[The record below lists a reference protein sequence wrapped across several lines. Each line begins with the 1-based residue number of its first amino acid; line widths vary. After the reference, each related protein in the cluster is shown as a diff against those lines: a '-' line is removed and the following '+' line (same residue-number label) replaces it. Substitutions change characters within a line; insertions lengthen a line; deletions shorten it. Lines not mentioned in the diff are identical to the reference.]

1 MALKAPPSQDIVIM
15 GASGDLSQR
24 KLIPAIYNLAAGSL
38 LPPEGQIVG
47 FARTDLG
54 EQGFRDLARRSIQ
67 QFSRTG
73 FDETVWAGLVPRITY
88 VKNDDHAYGPLK
100 RALRENERLI
110 YMAIPPSAL
119 PDIITGLHDAELA
132 QDTRIVVEKP
142 FGHDL
147 ASAREL
153 NHVIHKV
160 FHESQVF
167 RIDHYLGKETV
178 QNILVFRFGNSVFE
192 RVWDRDAVDHVQ
204 LTVAES
210 IGIENRGAYF
220 EEAGILRD
228 IVQNHAL
235 QMLSLLT
242 MEPPSNMA
250 PESIRD
256 EKIKVI
262 RAMQPLNPA
271 RTVRG
276 QYTGGTIDGQPVPGY
291 RQEKDVSPDSMTET
305 FFAAQMEIDSWRW
318 AGVPFFV
325 RTGKRLPGRA
335 TEIVVQFREPPLCF
349 FEGTDVTH
357 LPSDHLVMRIQ
368 PDEGIQFTFLAK
380 RPGPEV
386 GVQPVTMEFDY
397 SSSFMTSPPEAYERL
412 LHDVMVGDH
421 TLFMREDA
429 AERAWVVVEPA
440 LENPTPTCMYPAGSW
455 GPREADQLIAPR
467 AWHLHLEGV
476 DDGR

>member
-1 MALKAPPSQDIVIM
+1 MALKPPPPQDIVIM

-24 KLIPAIYNLAAGSL
+24 KLIPAIYNLAAVSL
-38 LPPEGQIVG
+38 LPAEGQIVG

-54 EQGFRDLARRSIQ
+54 EQGFRDLARKAIQ
-67 QFSRTG
+67 EYSRTG
-73 FDETVWAGLVPRITY
+73 FDETVWAGLVPRIKY
-88 VKNDDHAYGPLK
+88 VKNDDHSYDSLK
-100 RALRENERLI
+100 RELRENERLV
-110 YMAIPPSAL
+110 YLAIPPSAL
-119 PDIITGLHDAELA
+119 PDVITGLHDAELS
-132 QDTRIVVEKP
+132 QGTRIVVEKP

-153 NHVIHKV
+153 NHAIHKV

-192 RVWDRDAVDHVQ
+192 RVWNRDAVDHVQ

-210 IGIENRGAYF
+210 IGIESRGAYF

-228 IVQNHAL
+228 IVQNHVL

-242 MEPPSNMA
+242 MEPPSNVA
-250 PESIRD
+250 PEAIRD

-276 QYTGGTIDGQPVPGY
+276 QYAAGTIDGQAVPGY
-291 RQEKDVSPDSMTET
+291 REEKDVSPESMTET
-305 FFAAQMEIDSWRW
+305 FFAAQLEIDSWRW

-325 RTGKRLPGRA
+325 RTGKRLPRRA

-357 LPSDHLVMRIQ
+357 LPSDHLVIRIQ
-368 PDEGIQFTFLAK
+368 PDEGIQFAFLAK
-380 RPGPEV
+380 KPGPEIS
-386 GVQPVTMEFDY
+386 VQPVMMEFDY

-440 LENPTPTCMYPAGSW
+440 LNDPAPTCMYPAGSW

-467 AWHLHLEGV
+467 KWHLH
-476 DDGR
+476 

>member
-1 MALKAPPSQDIVIM
+1 MSLKAPPSQDIVIM

-24 KLIPAIYNLAAGSL
+24 KLIPAIYNLAAESL
-38 LPPEGQIVG
+38 LPAQGQIVG
-47 FARTDLG
+47 FARTDMG

-67 QFSRTG
+67 EYSRTG
-73 FDETVWAGLVPRITY
+73 FDETVWAELAPRITY
-88 VKNDDHAYGPLK
+88 VQNDDGGYDPLK
-100 RALRENERLI
+100 RLLRENERLV
-110 YMAIPPSAL
+110 YLAIPPAAL
-119 PDIITGLHDAELA
+119 PDIITGLHNAELG
-132 QDTRIVVEKP
+132 QGTRIVVEKP

-192 RVWDRDAVDHVQ
+192 RVWNRDAVDHVQ
-204 LTVAES
+204 MTVAES
-210 IGIENRGAYF
+210 IGVENRGAYF

-228 IVQNHAL
+228 IVQNHVL
-235 QMLSLLT
+235 QTLSLLT
-242 MEPPSNMA
+242 MEPPSNVE
-250 PESIRD
+250 PEAIRD

-271 RTVRG
+271 CTVRG
-276 QYTGGTIDGQPVPGY
+276 QYAAGTIDGRVVPGY
-291 RQEKDVSPDSMTET
+291 RQERDVSADSTTET
-305 FFAAQMEIDSWRW
+305 FFAAQLEIDSWRW
-318 AGVPFFV
+318 AGVPFYV
-325 RTGKRLPGRA
+325 RTGKRLARRA

-357 LPSDHLVMRIQ
+357 LPSHHLVMRIQ
-368 PDEGIQFTFLAK
+368 PDEGIQLAFLAK
-380 RPGPEV
+380 RPGPEIN
-386 GVQPVTMEFDY
+386 VQPVTMEFDY

-429 AERAWVVVEPA
+429 AERAWVVVEPV
-440 LENPTPTCMYPAGSW
+440 LNEPTPTCMYPAGSW

-467 AWHLHLEGV
+467 KWHLH
-476 DDGR
+476 

>member
-1 MALKAPPSQDIVIM
+1 M

-24 KLIPAIYNLAAGSL
+24 KLIPAIYNLAAVSL
-38 LPPEGQIVG
+38 LPAEGQIVG

-54 EQGFRDLARRSIQ
+54 EQGFRDLARKAIQ
-67 QFSRTG
+67 EYSRTG
-73 FDETVWAGLVPRITY
+73 FDETVWAGLVPRIKY
-88 VKNDDHAYGPLK
+88 VKNDDHSYDSLK
-100 RALRENERLI
+100 RELRENERLV
-110 YMAIPPSAL
+110 YLAIPPSAL
-119 PDIITGLHDAELA
+119 PDVITGLHDAELS
-132 QDTRIVVEKP
+132 QGTRIVVEKP

-153 NHVIHKV
+153 NHAIHKV

-192 RVWDRDAVDHVQ
+192 RVWNRDAVDHVQ

-210 IGIENRGAYF
+210 IGIESRGAYF

-228 IVQNHAL
+228 IVQNHVL

-242 MEPPSNMA
+242 MEPPSNVA
-250 PESIRD
+250 PEAIRD

-276 QYTGGTIDGQPVPGY
+276 QYAAGTIDGQAVPGY
-291 RQEKDVSPDSMTET
+291 REEKDVSPESTTET
-305 FFAAQMEIDSWRW
+305 FFAAQLEIDSWRW

-325 RTGKRLPGRA
+325 RTGKRLPRRA

-357 LPSDHLVMRIQ
+357 LPSDHLVIRIQ
-368 PDEGIQFTFLAK
+368 PDEGIQFAFLAK
-380 RPGPEV
+380 KPGPEIS
-386 GVQPVTMEFDY
+386 VQPVMMEFDY

-440 LENPTPTCMYPAGSW
+440 LNTPAPTCMYPAGSW

-467 AWHLHLEGV
+467 KWHLH
-476 DDGR
+476 

>member
-1 MALKAPPSQDIVIM
+1 MVLKAPSPQDIVIM

-24 KLIPAIYNLAAGSL
+24 KLIPAIYNLAAANL
-38 LPPEGQIVG
+38 LPPEGQIIG

-54 EQGFRDLARRSIQ
+54 EQAFRDLARRSIQ
-67 QFSRTG
+67 EHSRTG
-73 FDETVWAGLVPRITY
+73 FDETVWAGLVPRISY
-88 VKNDDHAYGPLK
+88 VRNDDHAYGPLK
-100 RALRENERLI
+100 GALRENERLI

-119 PDIITGLHDAELA
+119 PDTITGLHNADLV
-132 QDTRIVVEKP
+132 QGTRIVVEKP

-153 NHVIHKV
+153 NQTIHQV

-192 RVWDRDAVDHVQ
+192 RVWHRDAVDHVQ
-204 LTVAES
+204 MTVAES
-210 IGIENRGAYF
+210 IGIENRGTYF

-228 IVQNHAL
+228 IVQNHVL
-235 QMLSLLT
+235 QTLSLLT

-250 PESIRD
+250 ADPIRD

-276 QYTGGTIDGQPVPGY
+276 QYTAGTIDGKPVPGY
-291 RQEKDVSPDSMTET
+291 REEKDVSPESTTET
-305 FFAAQMEIDSWRW
+305 FFATQIEIDSWRW

-325 RTGKRLPGRA
+325 RTGKRLPRRT

-349 FEGTDVTH
+349 FEGTNVTH
-357 LPSDHLVMRIQ
+357 IPSDHLVMRIQ
-368 PDEGIQFTFLAK
+368 PDEGIQFAFLAK
-380 RPGPEV
+380 QPGPEV
-386 GVQPVTMEFDY
+386 SVQSVTMEFDY

-412 LHDVMVGDH
+412 LYDVMVGDQ

-429 AERAWVVVEPA
+429 AERAWAVVDPA
-440 LENPTPTCMYPAGSW
+440 LHEPGPVCMYPAGSW

-467 AWHLHLEGV
+467 AWHLH
-476 DDGR
+476 

>member
-1 MALKAPPSQDIVIM
+1 MALKPPPPQDIVIM

-24 KLIPAIYNLAAGSL
+24 KLIPAIYNLAAVSL
-38 LPPEGQIVG
+38 LPAEGQIVG

-54 EQGFRDLARRSIQ
+54 EQGFRDLARKAIQ
-67 QFSRTG
+67 EYSRTG
-73 FDETVWAGLVPRITY
+73 FDETVWAGLVPRIKY
-88 VKNDDHAYGPLK
+88 VKNDDHSYDSLK
-100 RALRENERLI
+100 RELRENERLV
-110 YMAIPPSAL
+110 YLAIPPSAL
-119 PDIITGLHDAELA
+119 PDVITGLHDAELS
-132 QDTRIVVEKP
+132 QGTRIVVEKP

-153 NHVIHKV
+153 NHAIHKV

-192 RVWDRDAVDHVQ
+192 RVWNRDAVDHVQ

-210 IGIENRGAYF
+210 IGIESRGAYF

-228 IVQNHAL
+228 IVQNHVL

-242 MEPPSNMA
+242 MEPPSNVA
-250 PESIRD
+250 PEAIRD

-276 QYTGGTIDGQPVPGY
+276 QYAAGTIDGQAVPGY
-291 RQEKDVSPDSMTET
+291 REEKDVSPESMTET
-305 FFAAQMEIDSWRW
+305 FFAAQLEIDSWRW

-325 RTGKRLPGRA
+325 RTGKRLPRRA

-357 LPSDHLVMRIQ
+357 LSSDHLVIRIQ
-368 PDEGIQFTFLAK
+368 PDEGIQFAFLAK
-380 RPGPEV
+380 KPGPEIS
-386 GVQPVTMEFDY
+386 VQPVMMEFDY

-440 LENPTPTCMYPAGSW
+440 LNDPAPTCMYPAGSW

-467 AWHLHLEGV
+467 KWHLH
-476 DDGR
+476 

>member
-24 KLIPAIYNLAAGSL
+24 KLIPAIYNLAAVNL
-38 LPPEGQIVG
+38 LPAEGNIVG

-54 EQGFRDLARRSIQ
+54 EQGFNDLARKAIQ
-67 QFSRTG
+67 EYSRTG
-73 FDETVWAGLVPRITY
+73 FDETVWSGLVPRMKY
-88 VKNDDHAYGPLK
+88 VKNDDHSYDALK
-100 RALRENERLI
+100 GMLRESERLV
-110 YMAIPPSAL
+110 YLAIPPSAL
-119 PDIITGLHDAELA
+119 PDTITGLHDAELT
-132 QDTRIVVEKP
+132 QGTRIVVEKP

-153 NHVIHKV
+153 NHAIHKV

-192 RVWDRDAVDHVQ
+192 RVWNRDAVDHVQ

-210 IGIENRGAYF
+210 IGVENRGAYF

-228 IVQNHAL
+228 IVQNHVL

-242 MEPPSNMA
+242 MEPPSNVA
-250 PESIRD
+250 PEAIRD

-276 QYTGGTIDGQPVPGY
+276 QYAAGTIDGQPVPGY
-291 RQEKDVSPDSMTET
+291 RQEKDVSPESMTET
-305 FFAAQMEIDSWRW
+305 FFAAQIEIDSWRW
-318 AGVPFFV
+318 AGVPFYV
-325 RTGKRLPGRA
+325 RTGKRLPRRA

-357 LPSDHLVMRIQ
+357 LPSDHLVIRIQ
-368 PDEGIQFTFLAK
+368 PDEGIQFAFLAK
-380 RPGPEV
+380 KPGPEIS
-386 GVQPVTMEFDY
+386 VQPVMMEFDY

-440 LENPTPTCMYPAGSW
+440 LNDPTPTCVYPAGSW

-467 AWHLHLEGV
+467 KWHLH
-476 DDGR
+476 

>member
-1 MALKAPPSQDIVIM
+1 M
-15 GASGDLSQR
+15 GASGDLAQR
-24 KLIPAIYNLAAGSL
+24 KLIPAIYNLGAGSL
-38 LPPEGQIVG
+38 LPGEGKIVG
-47 FARTDLG
+47 FARSDLG
-54 EQGFRDLARRSIQ
+54 EQGFRDLARRAIQ
-67 QFSRTG
+67 QYSRTG

-88 VKNDDHAYGPLK
+88 LKNDDHSYESLK
-100 RALRENERLI
+100 GALRQEQRVVYL
-110 YMAIPPSAL
+110 AIPPSAI
-119 PDIITGLHDAELA
+119 PDTITGLKDAELA
-132 QDTRIVVEKP
+132 QGTRVVIEKP

-147 ASAREL
+147 ESAKEL
-153 NHVIHKV
+153 NRVVHKV
-160 FHESQVF
+160 FHETQVF

-192 RVWDRDAVDHVQ
+192 RVWNRDAVDHVQ

-210 IGIENRGAYF
+210 IGIENRGSYF
-220 EEAGILRD
+220 EEAGIVRD
-228 IVQNHAL
+228 VVQNHVL

-242 MEPPSNMA
+242 MEPPSNMS

-271 RTVRG
+271 RNVRG
-276 QYTGGTIDGQPVPGY
+276 QYTAGMIDGQRVPGY
-291 RQEKDVSPDSMTET
+291 RQERNVSPESTTET

-325 RTGKRLPGRA
+325 RTGKRLLRRA
-335 TEIVVQFREPPLCF
+335 TEIVVQFRAPPLCF
-349 FEGTDVTH
+349 FEGTDVRQ
-357 LPSDHLVMRIQ
+357 LPSDHLVMRVQ
-368 PDEGIQFTFLAK
+368 PDEGIQFAFLAK
-380 RPGPEV
+380 KPGPEIN
-386 GVQPVTMEFDY
+386 VQPVMMEFDY

-429 AERAWVVVEPA
+429 AERAWMVVEPA
-440 LENPTPTCMYPAGSW
+440 LNEPTPVCHYPAGSW

-467 AWHLHLEGV
+467 VWHLH
-476 DDGR
+476 

>member
-1 MALKAPPSQDIVIM
+1 MALKPPPPQDIVIM

-24 KLIPAIYNLAAGSL
+24 KLIPAIYNLAAVSL
-38 LPPEGQIVG
+38 LPVEGQIVG

-54 EQGFRDLARRSIQ
+54 EQGFRDLARKAIQ
-67 QFSRTG
+67 EYSRTG
-73 FDETVWAGLVPRITY
+73 FDETVWAGLVPRIKY
-88 VKNDDHAYGPLK
+88 VKNDDHSYDSLK
-100 RALRENERLI
+100 RELRENERLV
-110 YMAIPPSAL
+110 YLAIPPSAL
-119 PDIITGLHDAELA
+119 PDVITGLHDAELS
-132 QDTRIVVEKP
+132 QGTRIVVEKP

-153 NHVIHKV
+153 NHAIHKV

-192 RVWDRDAVDHVQ
+192 RVWNRDAVDHVQ

-210 IGIENRGAYF
+210 IGIESRGAYF

-228 IVQNHAL
+228 IVQNHVL

-242 MEPPSNMA
+242 MEPPSNVA
-250 PESIRD
+250 PEAIRD

-276 QYTGGTIDGQPVPGY
+276 QYAAGTIDGQPVPGY
-291 RQEKDVSPDSMTET
+291 REEKDVSPESTTET
-305 FFAAQMEIDSWRW
+305 FFAAQLEIDSWRW

-325 RTGKRLPGRA
+325 RTGKRLPRRA

-357 LPSDHLVMRIQ
+357 LPSDHLVIRIQ
-368 PDEGIQFTFLAK
+368 PDEGIQFAFLAK
-380 RPGPEV
+380 KPGPEIS
-386 GVQPVTMEFDY
+386 VQPVMMEFDY

-440 LENPTPTCMYPAGSW
+440 LNDPAPTCMYPAGSW

-467 AWHLHLEGV
+467 KWHLQ
-476 DDGR
+476 

>member
-1 MALKAPPSQDIVIM
+1 MALNPPPPQDIVIM

-24 KLIPAIYNLAAGSL
+24 KLIPAIYNLAAVSL
-38 LPPEGQIVG
+38 LPAEGQIVG
-47 FARTDLG
+47 FARSDLG
-54 EQGFRDLARRSIQ
+54 EQGFRDLARRAIQ
-67 QFSRTG
+67 EYSRTG
-73 FDETVWAGLVPRITY
+73 FDETVWAGLVPRIKY
-88 VKNDDHAYGPLK
+88 VKNDDHSYDSLK
-100 RALRENERLI
+100 RELRENERLV
-110 YMAIPPSAL
+110 YLAIPPSAL
-119 PDIITGLHDAELA
+119 PDVITGLHDAELA
-132 QDTRIVVEKP
+132 QGTRIVVEKP
-142 FGHDL
+142 FGHNL

-153 NHVIHKV
+153 NHAIHKV

-192 RVWDRDAVDHVQ
+192 RVWNRDAVDHVQ

-210 IGIENRGAYF
+210 IGIESRGAYF

-228 IVQNHAL
+228 IVQNHVL

-242 MEPPSNMA
+242 MEPPSNVA
-250 PESIRD
+250 PEAIRD

-276 QYTGGTIDGQPVPGY
+276 QYAAGTIDGQAVPGY
-291 RQEKDVSPDSMTET
+291 REEKDVSPESMTET
-305 FFAAQMEIDSWRW
+305 FFAAQLEIDSWRW

-325 RTGKRLPGRA
+325 RTGKRLPRRA

-357 LPSDHLVMRIQ
+357 LPSDHLVIRIQ
-368 PDEGIQFTFLAK
+368 PDEGIQFAFLAK
-380 RPGPEV
+380 KPGPEIS
-386 GVQPVTMEFDY
+386 VQPVMMEFDY

-440 LENPTPTCMYPAGSW
+440 LNTPAPICMYPAGSW
-455 GPREADQLIAPR
+455 GPREADQIIAPR
-467 AWHLHLEGV
+467 KWHLH
-476 DDGR
+476 

>member
-1 MALKAPPSQDIVIM
+1 MIKSRTAMALKPPPPQDIVIM

-24 KLIPAIYNLAAGSL
+24 KLIPAIYNLAAVSL
-38 LPPEGQIVG
+38 LPVEGQIVG

-67 QFSRTG
+67 EYSRAG
-73 FDETVWAGLVPRITY
+73 FDETVWAGLVPRIKY
-88 VKNDDHAYGPLK
+88 VKNDDHSYGSLK
-100 RALRENERLI
+100 RVLRENERLV
-110 YMAIPPSAL
+110 YLAIPPSAL
-119 PDIITGLHDAELA
+119 PDTITGLHDAELS
-132 QDTRIVVEKP
+132 QGTRIVVEKP
-142 FGHDL
+142 FGHNL

-153 NHVIHKV
+153 NHDIHKV

-192 RVWDRDAVDHVQ
+192 RVWNRDAVDHVQ

-228 IVQNHAL
+228 IVQNHVL

-242 MEPPSNMA
+242 MEPPSNVA
-250 PESIRD
+250 PEAIRD

-262 RAMQPLNPA
+262 RAMRPLNPA

-276 QYTGGTIDGQPVPGY
+276 QYTAGTIDGQPVQGY
-291 RQEKDVSPDSMTET
+291 REEKDVSPESMTET
-305 FFAAQMEIDSWRW
+305 FFAAQMEVDSWRW

-325 RTGKRLPGRA
+325 RTGKRLPRRA

-368 PDEGIQFTFLAK
+368 PDEGIQFAFLAK
-380 RPGPEV
+380 KPGPEIS
-386 GVQPVTMEFDY
+386 VQPVMMEFDY

-440 LENPTPTCMYPAGSW
+440 LNNQAPTCMYPAGSW

-467 AWHLHLEGV
+467 KWHLH
-476 DDGR
+476 

>member
-1 MALKAPPSQDIVIM
+1 MALKAPPPQDVVIM

-24 KLIPAIYNLAAGSL
+24 KLIPAIYNLAAVSL
-38 LPPEGQIVG
+38 LPAEGKIVG

-54 EQGFRDLARRSIQ
+54 EEGFRDLARRSIQ
-67 QFSRTG
+67 QYSRTG

-88 VKNDDHAYGPLK
+88 VKNDDHSYDSLK
-100 RALRENERLI
+100 RVLHENERLV
-110 YMAIPPSAL
+110 YLAIPPSAL
-119 PDIITGLHDAELA
+119 PDTITGLHDAELS
-132 QDTRIVVEKP
+132 QGTRIVVEKP

-192 RVWDRDAVDHVQ
+192 RVWNRDAVDHVQ

-228 IVQNHAL
+228 IVQNHVL

-242 MEPPSNMA
+242 MEPPSNVA
-250 PESIRD
+250 PEAIRD

-262 RAMQPLNPA
+262 RAMQPINPA

-276 QYTGGTIDGQPVPGY
+276 QYAAGTIDGQPVPGY

-305 FFAAQMEIDSWRW
+305 FFAAQLEIDSWRW

-325 RTGKRLPGRA
+325 RTGKRLPRRA

-349 FEGTDVTH
+349 FEGTDVTR

-368 PDEGIQFTFLAK
+368 PDEGIQFAFLAK
-380 RPGPEV
+380 KPG
-386 GVQPVTMEFDY
+386 
-397 SSSFMTSPPEAYERL
+397 PPEAYERL

-440 LENPTPTCMYPAGSW
+440 LNNPAPTCMYPAGSW
-455 GPREADQLIAPR
+455 GPWEADQLIAPR
-467 AWHLHLEGV
+467 KWHLH
-476 DDGR
+476 